1 MHRQWRYGKN
11 ISICEALA
19 SLDALYPPRRE
30 GKITFQ
36 SSRLSQASTGK
47 PLTNIRVSG
56 DFNPRGRISLD
67 SKTIQNNQLNPSY
80 IVFIIQP
87 IKRVVII
94 ILLYILIILHFFHFT
109 GANLPEKICSLMI
122 RTSIFKEVCIVSTAK
137 KGSFNYGFNA
147 SPPQHRF

>member
-1 MHRQWRYGKN
+1 MAYEYVTKQ
-11 ISICEALA
+11 L
-19 SLDALYPPRRE
+19 
-30 GKITFQ
+30 FQ
-36 SSRLSQASTGK
+36 STRPYK
-47 PLTNIRVSG
+47 PRHQPTQKPSHPAH
-56 DFNPRGRISLD
+56 FNPRGSISLD

-94 ILLYILIILHFFHFT
+94 ILFYILIILYFFHFT

-122 RTSIFKEVCIVSTAK
+122 RTSIFKEVCIVSIAK

-147 SPPQHRF
+147 SPTQHRF

>member
-1 MHRQWRYGKN
+1 MKYESSMAFQSTRPYKPRHQPTQKPSHPAHFNPRGR
-11 ISICEALA
+11 I
-19 SLDALYPPRRE
+19 SLDLSFLMSLAL
-30 GKITFQ
+30 
-36 SSRLSQASTGK
+36 
-47 PLTNIRVSG
+47 IRY
-56 DFNPRGRISLD
+56 FNPRGRISLD

-94 ILLYILIILHFFHFT
+94 ILFYILIILYFFHFT

-122 RTSIFKEVCIVSTAK
+122 RTSIFKEVCIVSIAK

-147 SPPQHRF
+147 SPTQHRF

>member
-1 MHRQWRYGKN
+1 MKYE
-11 ISICEALA
+11 SSMA
-19 SLDALYPPRRE
+19 
-30 GKITFQ
+30 FQ
-36 SSRLSQASTGK
+36 STRPYK
-47 PLTNIRVSG
+47 PRHQPTQKPSHPAH
-56 DFNPRGRISLD
+56 FNPRGRISLD

-94 ILLYILIILHFFHFT
+94 ILFYILIILYFFHFT

-122 RTSIFKEVCIVSTAK
+122 RTSIFKEVCIVSIAK

-147 SPPQHRF
+147 SPTQHRF